1 MNPPFSVVFL
11 TTFIGMAQGCF
22 LALFGEQLREQFST
36 APASGNLL
44 SYGAVVVLLLLI
56 AGLAASFFHLGH
68 PERAWC
74 ADSLVVNCWLS
85 WGI

>member
-44 SYGAVVVLLLLI
+44 SYGAMVVLLLLI
-56 AGLAASFFHLGH
+56 AGLAASFFS
-68 PERAWC
+68 PRSSRARVAC
-74 ADSLVVNCWLS
+74 CNHVAHFMVKS
-85 WGI
+85 